1 MREYD
6 VALQPGVTAT
16 GVVQAVDRAAREA
29 GLTQVSKGKLA
40 KYPGS
45 THWHFKM
52 GCIAGTL
59 ELTYWPQQSR
69 LWFSTHDN
77 RHAPWIDEHI
87 ERLKLDIER
96 WQLAAG
102 REVHA

>member
-6 VALQPGVTAT
+6 VALQPGVTAA
-16 GVVQAVDRAAREA
+16 GVVQTVDRAAREA

-52 GCIAGTL
+52 GCVAGTL
-59 ELTYWPQQSR
+59 ELTYWPEGSR
-69 LWFSTHDN
+69 LWFSTHAN
-77 RHAPWIDEHI
+77 RHAHWIDQHI

-96 WQLAAG
+96 WQLSAP
-102 REVHA
+102 REVYA